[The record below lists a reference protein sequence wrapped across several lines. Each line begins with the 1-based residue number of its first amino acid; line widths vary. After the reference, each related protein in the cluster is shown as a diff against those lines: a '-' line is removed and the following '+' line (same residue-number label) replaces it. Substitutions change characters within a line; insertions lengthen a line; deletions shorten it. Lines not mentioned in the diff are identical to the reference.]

1 MDPWTYKP
9 ASDLELSPVQRARSV
24 KREPG
29 LASNV
34 LHLCCHSVSRLYL
47 RLYHRFTIEGAGN
60 LPHEP
65 PFILV
70 GNHASHLDALALAA
84 ALPRRLGS
92 RVFPVA
98 AGDVFFET
106 PVTSILSSLILNAL
120 PMWRKKCG
128 PHALAELRAR
138 LVGEP
143 CGLILFPEGGRSRD
157 GRMQPFR
164 AGLGMLTVGTSVP
177 VVPCYL
183 HGTFAAFPSGSRL
196 PRPHRVRLRVGQPL
210 YFDATPNCREGWQQV
225 VASVEAAVRR
235 LGLSEFERETPCQA

>member
-9 ASDLELSPVQRARSV
+9 ASDLNLSPVERARSL

-34 LHLCCHSVSRLYL
+34 GHLFCHSLSRLYF
-47 RLYHRFTIEGAGN
+47 RLYHRFTVEGAGN
-60 LPHEP
+60 IPQEP
-65 PFILV
+65 PFVLV

-84 ALPRRLGS
+84 SLPRWLCG

-106 PVTSILSSLILNAL
+106 PVSSILSSSILNAL
-120 PMWRKKCG
+120 PMWRRNCG
-128 PHALAELRAR
+128 SHALAELRAR

-143 CGLILFPEGGRSRD
+143 CCYILFPEGSRSRD
-157 GRMQPFR
+157 GQIQPFR
-164 AGLGMLTVGTSVP
+164 AGLGMLTAGTSVP

-183 HGTFAAFPSGSRL
+183 QGTFAAFPPGSWL
-196 PRPHRVRLRVGQPL
+196 PRPFRVRLRVGEPL
-210 YFDATPNCREGWQQV
+210 YFNATPNSREGWQEAV
-225 VASVEAAVRR
+225 TRTEAAVRR
-235 LGLSEFERETPCQA
+235 LGPS